1 MNADDIEID
10 TERFIYE
17 IQIRPGIWDLA
28 DAAYSRP
35 EKSSVG

>member
-10 TERFIYE
+10 IERFIYE

-28 DAAYSRP
+28 DWHKWDLA
-35 EKSSVG
+35 